1 MPVGSRESG
10 HGNHGGH
17 AELNVIGEG
26 TFDYRYPTDQSAAT
40 LWYHDHRLDFTG
52 PQVYKGLAGFH
63 ILRDED
69 EEALGLPSDERDIPL
84 LISDRSFA
92 ADGAFHY
99 PSIDPTLGETPG
111 VTDDS
116 MSGVLGDCILVNGAP
131 W

>member
-63 ILRDED
+63 LIRDEE
-69 EEALGLPSDERDIPL
+69 EEALGLPAGEGAVPLMICDRAFTRDGSFPHPSLHPPL
-84 LISDRSFA
+84 E
-92 ADGAFHY
+92 
-99 PSIDPTLGETPG
+99 GEPG
-111 VTDDS
+111 GEGGDIC
-116 MSGVLGDCILVNGAP
+116 GV
-131 W
+131 